1 MSAGYEVRVTPH
13 VSGNTYNVDLV
24 SWDRRGNGM
33 VCVAREMRGN
43 LHFETRTHDSSSS
56 SSFTSSENIQSE

>member
-33 VCVAREMRGN
+33 VAGKAFNVSREEANKEAQRIADLYN
-43 LHFETRTHDSSSS
+43 ATIEDES
-56 SSFTSSENIQSE
+56 